1 MKRAGFTMIEL
12 IFVIVIL
19 GILAAV
25 AVPKMGSVSEQA
37 KVQQAESFIATL
49 NRTVAPSM
57 WAAAIGSSGGSIADG
72 NTTLS
77 DFVDLP
83 NGATIDLT
91 LCADP
96 AADVGGFDTTALPV
110 AEDIYC
116 KDGTSTEAPQ
126 FGFDENLSKTVINN

>member
-1 MKRAGFTMIEL
+1 MKRSGFTMIEL

-57 WAAAIGSSGGSIADG
+57 WAAAIQNGGTIADG

-77 DFVDLP
+77 DFIDLP
-83 NGATIDLT
+83 TGVNIDLAS
-91 LCADP
+91 CANS
-96 AADVGGFDTTALPV
+96 AANVGGFSEDALPV
-110 AEDIYC
+110 AENIFC
-116 KDGTSTEAPQ
+116 QDGTSTTSPE
-126 FGFDENLSKTVINN
+126 FGFDANLSKTVVAN